1 MRPELPPATGGR
13 PIPGRLETHFLKFTE
28 GKTMDIM
35 IRPAETRDVEAMAE
49 LLGTLFS
56 IEADFAFDRD
66 RQRQGLTLLIGSGA
80 DRVLVAE
87 VEGRVIGMCS
97 VQTLI
102 STAEGGRVGLVED
115 MVVAQDVRGKGI
127 GQRLL
132 GEIERWAADSGLTR
146 LQLLADR
153 ANEPAL
159 AFYDRLGWERTALV
173 GLRKMLRDAG

>member
-1 MRPELPPATGGR
+1 
-13 PIPGRLETHFLKFTE
+13 
-28 GKTMDIM
+28 MDVV
-35 IRPAETRDVEAMAE
+35 IRPARAGDVEALVG

-56 IEADFAFDRD
+56 IEADFAFDPD
-66 RQRQGLTLLIGSGA
+66 RSASGLALLIGSGT

-87 VEGRVIGMCS
+87 FEGRVIGMCS

-102 STAEGGRVGLVED
+102 STAEGGRAGLVED
-115 MVVAQDVRGKGI
+115 MVVAEDFRGKGI

-132 GEIERWAADSGLTR
+132 GEIERWAAEAGLTR

-159 AFYDRLGWERTALV
+159 AFYDRLGWQRTALV
-173 GLRKMLRDAG
+173 GLRKMLRDDG

>member
-1 MRPELPPATGGR
+1 
-13 PIPGRLETHFLKFTE
+13 
-28 GKTMDIM
+28 MDIM
-35 IRPAETRDVEAMAE
+35 IRPAETRDIEAMAE
-49 LLGTLFS
+49 LLGALFS

-66 RQRQGLTLLIGSGA
+66 RQRQGLALLIGSGA

-87 VEGRVIGMCS
+87 SDGRVVGMCS

-115 MVVAQDVRGKGI
+115 MVVAPEVRGKGI
-127 GQRLL
+127 GRRLL
-132 GEIERWAADSGLTR
+132 GEIERWAADAGLTR

-153 ANEPAL
+153 TNEPAL
-159 AFYDRLGWERTALV
+159 TFYDRLGWERTALV

>member
-1 MRPELPPATGGR
+1 MA
-13 PIPGRLETHFLKFTE
+13 
-28 GKTMDIM
+28 IM
-35 IRPAETRDVEAMAE
+35 IRPAEMRDVEAMVE
-49 LLGTLFS
+49 LLGALFS
-56 IEADFAFDRD
+56 IEADFTFDPD
-66 RQRQGLTLLIGSGA
+66 RQRRGLALLIRNDA

-87 VEGRVIGMCS
+87 CEGRVIGMCS

-115 MVVAQDVRGKGI
+115 MVVAPELRGKGI

-153 ANEPAL
+153 TNEPAL
-159 AFYDRLGWERTALV
+159 AFYDRQGWQRTALV
-173 GLRKMLRDAG
+173 GLRKMLRHVA

>member
-1 MRPELPPATGGR
+1 MA
-13 PIPGRLETHFLKFTE
+13 
-28 GKTMDIM
+28 IM
-35 IRPAETRDVEAMAE
+35 IRPAEMRDVEAMVE
-49 LLGTLFS
+49 LLGVLFS
-56 IEADFAFDRD
+56 IEADFTFDPD
-66 RQRQGLTLLIGSGA
+66 RQRRGLALLIRNDA

-87 VEGRVIGMCS
+87 CEGRVIGMCS

-115 MVVAQDVRGKGI
+115 MVVAQEVRGKGI

-153 ANEPAL
+153 TNEPAL
-159 AFYDRLGWERTALV
+159 AFYDRQGWQRTALV
-173 GLRKMLRDAG
+173 GLRKTLRHVT